1 MSLQKLILPDHYTS
15 KLDIL
20 HTEIAIKTVKDTF
33 ERELAEALRL
43 VRVSAPL
50 FVRPES
56 GLNDDLNG
64 VERPVQFDV
73 LETGYDVQVV
83 HSLAKWKRLALKRY
97 GFGPGSG
104 IYTDMNAIRRDEDL
118 DNLHSIYVDQ
128 WDWEKVITPQLRN
141 IAYLKD
147 TVKAIVGALQR
158 TQDRVCQEFPILSRV
173 IPEKIVFLTTQE
185 LEDRYPNLTPK
196 EREDAACKEHGL
208 VFLMQIGDKLAS
220 GAPHDGRAP
229 DYDDWSLNGDIL
241 VWYPLLDR
249 AFEISS
255 MGIRV
260 DERSLKEQLAKAHCE
275 DRAELSFH
283 RMLLEGQLPLTMG
296 GGIGQSCICM
306 LMLNKVHIGEVQAAI
321 WSDEMIDACEARGVH
336 LL

>member
-20 HTEIAIKTVKDTF
+20 NTEIAIKAVKDCF
-33 ERELAEALRL
+33 EQALADALHL

-73 LETGYDVQVV
+73 KETRYDVQVV

-97 GFGPGSG
+97 GFGPGTG

-141 IAYLKD
+141 RAFLQD
-147 TVKAIVGALQR
+147 TVKAIVLALQR
-158 TQDRVCQEFPILSRV
+158 TQDHICQKFPILSRV
-173 IPEKIVFLTTQE
+173 IPEKITFLTTQE
-185 LEDRYPNLTPK
+185 LEDRYPDLTPK
-196 EREDAACKEHGL
+196 EREDAACKEYGL
-208 VFLMQIGDKLAS
+208 VFLMQIGDRLRS
-220 GAPHDGRAP
+220 GIPHDGRAP
-229 DYDDWSLNGDIL
+229 DYDDWALNGDIL

-249 AFEISS
+249 AVEISS

-260 DERSLKEQLAKAHCE
+260 DKDSLQQQLKKAGCE
-275 DRAELSFH
+275 ARAQLPFH
-283 RMLLEGQLPLTMG
+283 RMLLEDQLPLTMG
-296 GGIGQSCICM
+296 GGIGQSRMCM
-306 LMLNKVHIGEVQAAI
+306 LMLNKVHIGEVQASI